1 MAVVTR
7 EIGNACECEVKFTCK
22 LETGNSWKDA
32 NRHLCRY
39 FETAPKLKGKCI
51 YRSGNKCNSPWANGS
66 ALAAKRPSSVN
77 LG

>member
-1 MAVVTR
+1 MAVVNR
-7 EIGNACECEVKFTCK
+7 EIGNACECEVKFTCSIK
-22 LETGNSWKDA
+22 EGGT
-32 NRHLCRY
+32 RYMCRY

-51 YRSGNKCNSPWANGS
+51 YRSGSKCNNPWANGS